1 MFTAYAEGEM
11 SLRTL
16 LKFIDKHPDMSY
28 DKNSGTVDLGGGGG
42 FKGWVGDFAKAI
54 LENGLGQPA
63 IPTQQPGAEGYG
75 DVGTGWNFGAA
86 AKKPADPA
94 LQSALDQA
102 KGKNGGDVMSG
113 VSNNYALRNQIN
125 QMMDRDGGQ
134 AIKRDLV
141 IMVLEKGLAGGPGS
155 PMYDFLLN
163 EVNK

>member
-1 MFTAYAEGEM
+1 
-11 SLRTL
+11 
-16 LKFIDKHPDMSY
+16 
-28 DKNSGTVDLGGGGG
+28 
-42 FKGWVGDFAKAI
+42 
-54 LENGLGQPA
+54 
-63 IPTQQPGAEGYG
+63 
-75 DVGTGWNFGAA
+75 
-86 AKKPADPA
+86 
-94 LQSALDQA
+94 
-102 KGKNGGDVMSG
+102 MSG